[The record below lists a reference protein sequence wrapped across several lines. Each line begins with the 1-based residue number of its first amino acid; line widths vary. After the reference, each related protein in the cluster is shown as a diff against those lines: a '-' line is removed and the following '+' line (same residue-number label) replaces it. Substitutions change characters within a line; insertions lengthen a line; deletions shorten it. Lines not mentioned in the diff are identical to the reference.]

1 MEGKLYKYKN
11 FIRGWKE
18 RYFVLKGSLLYY
30 YHSKGDK
37 PRGRIHL
44 GLSQI
49 NTEKDGEGKTFQIN
63 TGSKIF
69 YLKAE
74 TKEERENWIKNL
86 KKAKLEGEKQ
96 IKNANN
102 ILNIS
107 DINKQSLNIDGE
119 KIKEIYVKLNLD
131 NELFQN
137 IIKKKDINKEKLS
150 VILNRYKE
158 TADELN
164 ELIKNETF
172 IISNNDKEIILK
184 DNNGN
189 IMKMNQ
195 PEARKHQNINN
206 NGQNIINNG
215 YVKYN
220 NNVNDSNIINT
231 NNDNNNQINNNNN
244 INNNIN
250 NNNNVNN
257 NIENN
262 NDHNEK
268 NKISS
273 LMISNEEFF
282 DCDDSDDFNDI
293 SIKGQKSFVNNE
305 KLDSNNI
312 IPNNNNQIT
321 FRKNE
326 DNNNNGKKF
335 YDPLYDYPKRKELP
349 FPKKNIGLNVWSV
362 FKSAVGKDLN
372 RFAVPVFFNEPIS
385 SLQKFVEFF
394 QYSYLLN
401 NAAKCDNPFLRI
413 AYCACFCIGEFVM
426 NNARQSKFFNPLLF
440 ETYEYIDIENDVRI
454 FCEQVS
460 HHPAISACYAEGNGW
475 DFYSNTNAILKFFIS
490 GKLEANAIGKTYINF
505 FNYNDKIYFT
515 KPKAMIRNLI
525 IGTIDIDVEGK
536 FEVANEEGDIC
547 EVECIPSTSGKKGQ
561 IKGVIRDVNGNEQ
574 FVLGGNWLE
583 NLYVINSKTNE
594 KNVLW
599 NIIPSLN
606 KENYYFQPF
615 TTDLNNLTEEMKT
628 ALPPTDSRFR
638 PDQRLMEEQKIDE
651 ASDEKHRLE
660 EKQRAAAKKYKK
672 EGIILK
678 PRYFEETY
686 DDLTGELIYK
696 YKGGY
701 WEDRKNKNFK
711 DFPDIF

>member
-11 FIRGWKE
+11 FIRGWKD
-18 RYFVLKGSLLYY
+18 RYFVLKGCLLYY

-49 NTEKDGEGKTFQIN
+49 ITEDNEGKTFQIN

-74 TKEERENWIKNL
+74 TNKEKENWIIHL
-86 KKAKLEGEKQ
+86 KKGKLEGEKQ

-102 ILNIS
+102 FININ
-107 DINKQSLNIDGE
+107 DINKQSLNNIDGE
-119 KIKEIYVKLNLD
+119 KIKDIHTKLNLD

-137 IIKKKDINKEKLS
+137 LLNKNDVNKDKLS
-150 VILNRYKE
+150 IILNRYKE
-158 TADELN
+158 TTNELN
-164 ELIKNETF
+164 ELIQNETF
-172 IISNNDKEIILK
+172 IISNNDKEIVLK
-184 DNNGN
+184 DNNGI

-195 PEARKHQNINN
+195 PEARKHQNNINNDQNLIKDGYMKYNNTSNDLNNN
-206 NGQNIINNG
+206 NGNNNIININNG
-215 YVKYN
+215 
-220 NNVNDSNIINT
+220 
-231 NNDNNNQINNNNN
+231 NNNN
-244 INNNIN
+244 INNN
-250 NNNNVNN
+250 

-262 NDHNEK
+262 NNNNEK

-282 DCDDSDDFNDI
+282 DCDDSDEFSDI
-293 SIKGQKSFVNNE
+293 NIKGQKSFVNNNSS
-305 KLDSNNI
+305 KSNNI
-312 IPNNNNQIT
+312 IENNNNKELT
-321 FRKNE
+321 FRKKE
-326 DNNNNGKKF
+326 ENGKKF
-335 YDPLYDYPKRKELP
+335 YDPLYDYPKRKTLP

-401 NAAKCDNPFLRI
+401 NAANCDNPFLRI

-505 FNYNDKIYFT
+505 FNFNDKIYFT

-525 IGTIDIDVEGK
+525 LGTIDIDVEGK

-574 FVLGGNWLE
+574 YTLGGNWLE

-599 NIIPSLN
+599 TIIPSLN
-606 KENYYFQPF
+606 KDNYYFQPF

-638 PDQRLMEEQKIDE
+638 PDQRLMEEQKIEE

-660 EKQRAAAKKYKK
+660 EKQRATAKKNKK
-672 EGIILK
+672 EGIIPK